1 MLEKITTICYNIRE
15 VSQMKISICDDDSV
29 QLDNLRHLLR
39 EWKSSAEISEYRSAE
54 QFLFSYPDKPCD
66 LLLLD
71 IEMGDMNGMELA
83 RKLRNN
89 GDMLPIIFIT
99 GYSEFMQDGYD
110 VEALHYLLK
119 PVDKDKLFAVLE
131 RYASRHLTDNRV
143 IFPSGDATVSINTDD
158 IASLE
163 AFGKKSQITLRNG
176 KEIICSCGL
185 NAVAEKLNSGF
196 ISCHRSYV
204 VNIGYIR
211 SISKTE
217 ITLDSGQKIPLSR
230 RLYDSV
236 NKAFIEYYREN
247 RQ

>member
-1 MLEKITTICYNIRE
+1 
-15 VSQMKISICDDDSV
+15 MKISICDDDSA

-39 EWKSSAEISEYRSAE
+39 EWNSSAEISEYRSAE
-54 QFLFSYPDKPCD
+54 QFLFSYPDKSCD

-83 RKLRNN
+83 RKLRDN

-119 PVDKDKLFAVLE
+119 PVDRDKLFSVLD
-131 RYASRHLTDNRV
+131 RYASRHLADSRV
-143 IFPSGDATVSINTDD
+143 IFPSGDETVSINTDD
-158 IASLE
+158 IAYLE
-163 AFGKKSQITLRNG
+163 AFGKKTQITLRNG

-185 NAVAEKLNSGF
+185 SAVAEKLNSGF
-196 ISCHRSYV
+196 IPCHRSYV

>member
-1 MLEKITTICYNIRE
+1 MITIA
-15 VSQMKISICDDDSV
+15 ICDDDNR
-29 QLDNLRHLLR
+29 QINGLKAMLT
-39 EWKSSAEISEYRSAE
+39 EWNKHIIITEYTSAE
-54 QFLFSYPDKPCD
+54 QFLFAYPDAPCD

-83 RKLRNN
+83 RKLRSK

-119 PVDKDKLFAVLE
+119 PVDKDKLFAVLD
-131 RYASRHLTDNRV
+131 RYAIRHSADSRV
-143 IFPSGDATVSINTDD
+143 IFPSGDESVCVNADD
-158 IASLE
+158 IMFLE
-163 AFGKKSQITLRNG
+163 AFGKKTQISIKGG
-176 KEIICSCGL
+176 KEVECTCGL
-185 NAVAEKLNSGF
+185 SAAAEKLGESF
-196 ISCHRSYV
+196 VSCHRSYV

-217 ITLDSGQKIPLSR
+217 VTLDNGRKIPLSR

-236 NKAFIEYYREN
+236 NKAFISFYKEN
-247 RQ
+247 RS

>member
-1 MLEKITTICYNIRE
+1 MKIT
-15 VSQMKISICDDDSV
+15 ICDDDIG
-29 QLDNLRHLLR
+29 QLDNLRHLIR
-39 EWKSSAEISEYRSAE
+39 EWNSSAEIQEYCSSE
-54 QFLFSYPDKPCD
+54 QFLFGYPDNPCD

-83 RKLRNN
+83 RKLRSA
-89 GDMLPIIFIT
+89 GDTLPIIFIT

-119 PVDKDKLFAVLE
+119 PVNTDKLFAVLD
-131 RYASRHLTDNRV
+131 RYASRHKTDNRV
-143 IFPSGDATVSINTDD
+143 IFPCGDESVCINSED
-158 IASLE
+158 IVYLE
-163 AFGKKSQITLRNG
+163 ACGKKTQITLKDG
-176 KEIICSCGL
+176 KEIVCICGL
-185 NAVAEKLNSGF
+185 NAATEKLSEGF
-196 ISCHRSYV
+196 MSCHRSYV